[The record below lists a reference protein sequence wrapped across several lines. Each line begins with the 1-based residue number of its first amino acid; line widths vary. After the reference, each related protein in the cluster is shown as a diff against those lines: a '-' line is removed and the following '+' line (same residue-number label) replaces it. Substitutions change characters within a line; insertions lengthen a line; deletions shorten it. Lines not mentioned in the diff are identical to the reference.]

1 MKGWQK
7 RKQPKKKKM
16 LAFDILTCLQKRE
29 HSTKAKTVLPEVTLL
44 DLWFDIKHQPWP
56 LKANCRKALKA
67 SHKRLNFPLQYL
79 TCETRVP
86 LSVTEVCRSNMMLCS
101 GGLLHSS

>member
-44 DLWFDIKHQPWP
+44 DL
-56 LKANCRKALKA
+56 
-67 SHKRLNFPLQYL
+67 
-79 TCETRVP
+79 
-86 LSVTEVCRSNMMLCS
+86 
-101 GGLLHSS
+101 